1 MDDAPTTPGSPRAT
15 GTRVLESSST
25 YVPTTHPGLRRAEL
39 AGERGQKLGRREEP
53 AKHERGDAVGTPES
67 VGDLRVAEVDRRR
80 EARCHVPAEG
90 AELRDE
96 GCFLLPPD
104 GCRVGDDRGAAPSQF
119 AVRIAPKPRHV
130 LSFVGVEAIDV
141 RGGVPQG
148 ELLGTGPGRYE
159 DHLRVLAG
167 ELAEHERVRLADRAD
182 DGVDALDLDE
192 PTRLFDEDRVLAF
205 FGAPPDQL
213 DVTAGNP
220 GLGDASGRL
229 PVRKAGTAPEQRQL
243 GAGEHLVLV
252 AGEDPATVRE
262 QADPHRL
269 LAARAARCAHS
280 ERRDGQQTSDPSEIN
295 SHRRSPTGRPRQPRP
310 RVAARLRRSGRRP
323 RRCPGRC
330 VTTVPSIVL
339 VTHTEPAPAATPLV
353 PRPVGIV
360 AVMALV
366 SGSIRNTRSS
376 SGAVT
381 QTPPSPAATDRGMKG
396 SSMVARMRPL
406 RRSSRQ
412 IRRSIPSPSTHT
424 DP

>member
-1 MDDAPTTPGSPRAT
+1 M
-15 GTRVLESSST
+15 
-25 YVPTTHPGLRRAEL
+25 
-39 AGERGQKLGRREEP
+39 
-53 AKHERGDAVGTPES
+53 
-67 VGDLRVAEVDRRR
+67 GDLRIAEVDRRR

-96 GCFLLPPD
+96 SCFLVPPD
-104 GCRVGDDRGAAPSQF
+104 GCRVGDDRGAAPPQF
-119 AVRIAPKPRHV
+119 AVGITAKPRDI
-130 LSFVGVEAIDV
+130 LSFVGVEAINI
-141 RGGVPQG
+141 RGGMPQG
-148 ELLGTGPGRYE
+148 EPLGTGPGRYE
-159 DHLRVLAG
+159 DHVRVLAR
-167 ELAEHERVRLADRAD
+167 ELAKHERVRLADRAD

-192 PTRLFDEDRVLAF
+192 PTRLFDEDRVLAL

-213 DVTAGNP
+213 DVAAGNP

-229 PVRKAGTAPEQRQL
+229 PVREAGTAPEQRQL

-262 QADPHRL
+262 QADPHWL

-280 ERRDGQQTSDPSEIN
+280 ERRDGQQTSDPREI
-295 SHRRSPTGRPRQPRP
+295 SSASAVTHTPPAPTATSRGRPPTSIWSTTS
-310 RVAARLRRSGRRP
+310 AL
-323 RRCPGRC
+323 PGSMRD
-330 VTTVPSIVL
+330 TVPSIVL
-339 VTHTEPAPAATPLV
+339 VTHAEPAPAATPLV

-366 SGSIRNTRSS
+366 SGSICNTRSS

-406 RRSSRQ
+406 QRSSRH